1 MNKKIVFFALALAFF
16 VGGCTSSGPN
26 AALDNVAKA
35 LDENNSAMFLEQF
48 DLPVYT
54 DNFVQGITRNDSA
67 LSSLNELGNML
78 GLGSIDSLIGS
89 IVDFRA
95 RIEQKFVEGVASG
108 ELMAQCK
115 VATTPDCPW
124 YPSSLRNA
132 QVIELGANAAIAR
145 ITTPARLTSWLAL
158 SKEGEQWKIVGA
170 AVMENTA
177 RELALK
183 GRQKPAQPAKPA
195 DSGKPVNI

>member
-1 MNKKIVFFALALAFF
+1 MNKKIGSFAFGLALFM
-16 VGGCTSSGPN
+16 VGCTSNGPN
-26 AALDNVAKA
+26 AALDKVAKA
-35 LDENNSAMFLEQF
+35 LDENNSSMFLEQF

-54 DNFVQGITRNDSA
+54 DNFVRGFTRNDSA
-67 LSSLNELGNML
+67 LSSLNQLGNML
-78 GLGSIDSLIGS
+78 GLGSLDSLIGS

-124 YPSSLRNA
+124 YPSSLREA
-132 QVIELGANAAIAR
+132 QVIELGANAAIAKV
-145 ITTPARLTSWLAL
+145 TTPARLTSWLAL

-170 AVMENTA
+170 AVMEGTA
-177 RELALK
+177 RELALN

-195 DSGKPVNI
+195 NSGKPVNI

>member
-1 MNKKIVFFALALAFF
+1 MNKKIGSFALGLALFM
-16 VGGCTSSGPN
+16 VGCTSNGPN
-26 AALDNVAKA
+26 ATLDKVAKA
-35 LDENNSAMFLEQF
+35 LDENNSSMFLEQF

-54 DNFVQGITRNDSA
+54 DNFVRGFTRNDSA
-67 LSSLNELGNML
+67 LSSLNQLGNML
-78 GLGSIDSLIGS
+78 GLGSLDSLIGS

-124 YPSSLRNA
+124 YPSSLREA
-132 QVIELGANAAIAR
+132 QVIELGANAAIAKV
-145 ITTPARLTSWLAL
+145 TTPARLTSWLAL

-170 AVMENTA
+170 AVMEGTA
-177 RELALK
+177 RELALN

-195 DSGKPVNI
+195 NSGKPVNI

>member
-1 MNKKIVFFALALAFF
+1 MIGSFALALAFF
-16 VGGCTSSGPN
+16 MAGCTSSGPN
-26 AALDNVAKA
+26 AALDKVAKA
-35 LDENNSAMFLEQF
+35 LDENNSSMFLEQF

-54 DNFVQGITRNDSA
+54 DNFVRGITRNDSA

-78 GLGSIDSLIGS
+78 GLGSLDSLIGS

-124 YPSSLRNA
+124 YPSSLREA
-132 QVIELGANAAIAR
+132 QVIELGANAAIAKV
-145 ITTPARLTSWLAL
+145 TTPARLTSWLAL
-158 SKEGEQWKIVGA
+158 SKEGGQWKIVGA
-170 AVMENTA
+170 AVMEGAA
-177 RELALK
+177 RELALN

-195 DSGKPVNI
+195 NSGKPVNI